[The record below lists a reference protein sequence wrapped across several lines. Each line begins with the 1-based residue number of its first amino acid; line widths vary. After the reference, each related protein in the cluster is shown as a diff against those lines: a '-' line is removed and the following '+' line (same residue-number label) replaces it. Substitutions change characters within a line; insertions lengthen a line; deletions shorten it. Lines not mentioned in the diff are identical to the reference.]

1 MTNVDLEQLLD
12 SLRQNLADNPA
23 IDKQVAEK
31 MQLLVEDIQNRL
43 TRPAAA
49 SQPESAHPLLA
60 GRVQEL
66 IDDFQAHHPRLTS
79 NLSMIAER
87 LADMGI

>member
-1 MTNVDLEQLLD
+1 MTNDDLEQLLD
-12 SLRQNLADNPA
+12 SLRQNLADNSA
-23 IDKQVAEK
+23 IDEQVAEK
-31 MQLLVEDIQNRL
+31 MRLLMVDIQNAL
-43 TRPAAA
+43 TRPDTVM
-49 SQPESAHPLLA
+49 QPEANNPILSQQ
-60 GRVQEL
+60 VQGF

>member
-1 MTNVDLEQLLD
+1 MTNTDLEQLLD
-12 SLRQNLADNPA
+12 TLRQNLADNSA
-23 IDKQVAEK
+23 IDEQVAEK
-31 MQLLVEDIQNRL
+31 MRLLVEDIQIAL
-43 TRPAAA
+43 TRSAAT
-49 SQPESAHPLLA
+49 SEPESDNPLLT
-60 GRVQEL
+60 GRVQEF

>member
-1 MTNVDLEQLLD
+1 MTNADLEKLLN
-12 SLRQNLADNPA
+12 SLRQNLADNSA
-23 IDKQVAEK
+23 IDEQVAEK
-31 MQLLVEDIQNRL
+31 MRLLVEDIQNTL
-43 TRPAAA
+43 TRSASA
-49 SQPESAHPLLA
+49 SQSESTNPLLA
-60 GRVQEL
+60 GRVQEF

>member
-12 SLRQNLADNPA
+12 SLRQNLADNSA
-23 IDKQVAEK
+23 IDQQVAEK
-31 MQLLVEDIQNRL
+31 MRLLVEDIQNTLKRS
-43 TRPAAA
+43 AATSA
-49 SQPESAHPLLA
+49 PESNNPLLA
-60 GRVQEL
+60 GRVQEF
-66 IDDFQAHHPRLTS
+66 IDDFQTHHPRLTS

>member
-12 SLRQNLADNPA
+12 SLRQNLADNSA
-23 IDKQVAEK
+23 IDEQVAEK
-31 MQLLVEDIQNRL
+31 MRLLVEDIQNTL
-43 TRPAAA
+43 TRSAAT
-49 SQPESAHPLLA
+49 SEPEANNPLLA
-60 GRVQEL
+60 GRVQEF

>member
-1 MTNVDLEQLLD
+1 MTNVNLEQLLD
-12 SLRQNLADNPA
+12 SLRQNLADNSA
-23 IDKQVAEK
+23 IDDQVAEK
-31 MQLLVEDIQNRL
+31 MRLLVSDIQNAL
-43 TRPAAA
+43 TSPANT
-49 SQPESAHPLLA
+49 SQPESTNPMLA
-60 GRVQEL
+60 GRVQEF

>member
-12 SLRQNLADNPA
+12 SLRQNLADNSA
-23 IDKQVAEK
+23 IDEQVAEK
-31 MQLLVEDIQNRL
+31 MRLLVEDIQNVL
-43 TRPAAA
+43 TRSAATE
-49 SQPESAHPLLA
+49 PESNNPLLA
-60 GRVQEL
+60 GRVQEF
-66 IDDFQAHHPRLTS
+66 IDDFQAHHPRLTT

>member
-1 MTNVDLEQLLD
+1 MTNVDLKQLLD
-12 SLRQNLADNPA
+12 SLRQNLADTSA
-23 IDKQVAEK
+23 IDEGVAEK
-31 MQLLVEDIQNRL
+31 MRLLVADIQSTLARSD
-43 TRPAAA
+43 TAPQ
-49 SQPESAHPLLA
+49 SESTNPLLA
-60 GRVQEL
+60 GRVQEF